1 MYSSS
6 NCESGACIAG
16 LLVLEAGFLQ
26 VPLGCK
32 LISDLILGTSFGK
45 NSQLPTLTVRLYNVS
60 KLAFVEANS
69 ALEGYFDVL
78 PKSLL
83 GLPTPFDC
91 FARRSSTVGTSAD
104 EERTVRDASFP

>member
-6 NCESGACIAG
+6 NCESGACIAE
-16 LLVLEAGFLQ
+16 LLVLEAVFLQ

-45 NSQLPTLTVRLYNVS
+45 NSQLPPLTVRLYYLS

-69 ALEGYFDVL
+69 AQIGYFDVSS
-78 PKSLL
+78 KSLL
-83 GLPTPFDC
+83 ELPTPFD
-91 FARRSSTVGTSAD
+91 
-104 EERTVRDASFP
+104 